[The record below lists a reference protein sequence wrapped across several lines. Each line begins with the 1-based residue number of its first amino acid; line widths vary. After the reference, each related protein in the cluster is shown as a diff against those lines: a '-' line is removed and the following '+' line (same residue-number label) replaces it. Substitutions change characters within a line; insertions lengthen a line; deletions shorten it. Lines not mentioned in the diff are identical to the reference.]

1 MEFTDYLL
9 FVVVWIAGAIYG
21 WYARERHAERKLDR
35 FFKGILLLPPLTGI
49 IATSIIHL
57 FLLIKLSTRHTTLVA
72 YLFSK
77 VGRISGT

>member
-35 FFKGILLLPPLTGI
+35 FFSRVNTAIEEI
-49 IATSIIHL
+49 EE
-57 FLLIKLSTRHTTLVA
+57 TTIPITIE
-72 YLFSK
+72 K
-77 VGRISGT
+77 IGRAHV